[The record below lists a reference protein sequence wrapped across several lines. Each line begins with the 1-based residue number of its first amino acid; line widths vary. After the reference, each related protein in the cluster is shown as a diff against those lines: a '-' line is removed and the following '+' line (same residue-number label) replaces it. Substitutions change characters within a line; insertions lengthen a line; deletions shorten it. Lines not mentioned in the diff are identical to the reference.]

1 VARSVGQPLQRRR
14 RAEIR
19 VARAV
24 RDGDSPLTLR
34 FSMDINYEVRGEGFW
49 DVLDGLLVVEV
60 LRARCES
67 SGALEGQRQGY
78 LKAH

>member
-1 VARSVGQPLQRRR
+1 
-14 RAEIR
+14 
-19 VARAV
+19 
-24 RDGDSPLTLR
+24 
-34 FSMDINYEVRGEGFW
+34 MDINYEVRGEGFW
-49 DVLDGLLVVEV
+49 DVLDGLSVVAFERCSGESLTGGCVGVAGDEV